1 MDQDTIWRAVYL
13 GLLIAVLGGYFVLE
27 NRGRLGR
34 VAQQAAVWGLIFVGI
49 AAGYGLWSDIR
60 AQAPRQTVFA
70 DSGAV
75 EVPRAPDGHYY
86 LTLDI
91 AGTLVRFLVDTGA
104 SEVVLTAQ
112 DARRVGIDPDSLNYL
127 GQATTANGIVRTA
140 RVRLEDVRLGET
152 VEPRL
157 AASVTEGEMETSLL
171 GMTYLGRFSRIE
183 IAGDRLILTR

>member
-13 GLLIAVLGGYFVLE
+13 GLLIAVLGGYFLLE

-70 DSGAV
+70 EGGSVA
-75 EVPRAPDGHYY
+75 VPRAPDGHYY

-91 AGTLVRFLVDTGA
+91 AGTPVRFLVDTGA

-112 DARRVGIDPDSLNYL
+112 DARRVGIDPDSLSYL

-140 RVRLEDVRLGET
+140 RVRLDDVRLGET
-152 VEPRL
+152 VEARL
-157 AASVTEGEMETSLL
+157 PASVTEGEMETSLL
-171 GMTYLGRFSRIE
+171 GMTYLSRFSRVE